1 MDKGGLQC
9 QPFQALVGLERES
22 SIGTPSVFGMSP
34 AASTPAHSEAASV
47 ETATG
52 LDTAATAATSVDGPS
67 ASAHPAPWGT
77 ICLGLLLQRCSDK
90 SAAVR
95 AKALHH
101 LAEAVHAMLAGAAVA
116 NSQPALQCRRVS
128 SSSGAG
134 IVHGKVLCMC
144 SARMCKESRK
154 GA

>member
-1 MDKGGLQC
+1 M
-9 QPFQALVGLERES
+9 
-22 SIGTPSVFGMSP
+22 GTPSVFGMSP
-34 AASTPAHSEAASV
+34 ATSTPAHSEPGSAS
-47 ETATG
+47 TASG
-52 LDTAATAATSVDGPS
+52 LDTAATAVGPAS
-67 ASAHPAPWGT
+67 AGAHPAPWGT
-77 ICLGLLLQRCSDK
+77 ICLAVLLQRCSDK
-90 SAAVR
+90 TAAVR